1 MAGERADASGYVGR
15 TAWARNLAAPVRD
28 YLSTET
34 GGALA
39 LLAATI
45 AALLWANSPWS
56 DSYESLW
63 STKLAIEIGGG
74 GISADLRHWVNEGLM
89 TFFFLVVG
97 LEAKRELDL
106 GELRERRRLAIPAF
120 AAIGGM
126 ALPIAIFMAFNAGGP
141 GAHGWG
147 AAMSTDTAFA
157 LGALALLTPRQA
169 TRTRVFLL
177 TLAVV
182 DDLFALLV
190 IAVIYTDEVS
200 LGALAVAV
208 GFFALLLALRYAP
221 LAWRRPLS
229 VVAAL
234 GLWVAM
240 FESGVDP
247 VISGLAI
254 GLATSA
260 YPPSRDDLERATA
273 LARDFREQPTPELA
287 RSAQRGVLSAISP
300 NERLQYALHPWTSY
314 VVVPLFALANAG
326 VQISGGLLA
335 DAARSP
341 ITLGILVGYVVGK
354 PLGIVAASWIVSRPA
369 LNGPRSPLSGPVL
382 LAGGA
387 VAGMGFTVSLLIST
401 KAFSG
406 QALDEAKLGA
416 LGTII
421 VAPIVAWVI
430 LRVVRLMPDAVRAR
444 QLART
449 AETMVDLAGE
459 IDPER
464 DHIRGPRGRTG
475 DAARVRRL
483 RVHVLWPG
491 GDRHPRAAGVA
502 RRRRALRLAPSPA
515 QRRPSARAARRRGDR
530 GRRRAGSLLGHARR
544 PARPPGRAARRGR
557 HRLRQAARA
566 RRQARRAGSA
576 PPSARRTRQ
585 RGRRQRRRERRP
597 SPKWVPRINIAAK
610 VVLVLLLAHA
620 AAFPDLSQYQGKGT
634 GWRILLYPLSALL
647 VPLVWMALGER
658 RRRWR
663 YPHIIDLCVIAP
675 FLIDTAGNTANLYD
689 TVVWWDDVMH
699 FVTWVPWVVGFGLA
713 LRYIGEWR

>member
-1 MAGERADASGYVGR
+1 MAVERADASGYVGR

-28 YLSTET
+28 FLSTET
-34 GGALA
+34 GGAMA

-45 AALLWANSPWS
+45 VALLWANSPWS

-63 STKLAIEIGGG
+63 STRLSIEIGGG

-126 ALPIAIFMAFNAGGP
+126 TVPILIYLAFNAGGS

-177 TLAVV
+177 SLAVV

-190 IAVIYTDEVS
+190 IAVVYTDDVS

-208 GFFALLLALRYAP
+208 GFLGLLLALRYAP

-229 VVAAL
+229 VAAAL

-240 FESGVDP
+240 FESGIDP

-260 YPPSRDDLERATA
+260 YTPSRDDLERATA

-326 VQISGGLLA
+326 VHITGGLLG
-335 DAARSP
+335 DAVRSP

-354 PLGIVAASWIVSRPA
+354 PLGIVAASWIVSLPS
-369 LNGPRSPLSGPVL
+369 LNGPRSPLSGPLL

-430 LRVVRLMPDAVRAR
+430 LRIVRLMPDAVRAR

-449 AETMVDLAGE
+449 AETMVDLADD

-464 DHIRGPRGRTG
+464 DHIRGPEDAPVTLLEYGDFECAYCGQAETVIRELLSSLGDDVRYVWRHLPLNDVHPHAQLAAEATEAAAAQGRFWDMHDVLLEHQGELRLEDVIGYAGQLGFDARRMEEDLRRRAHAGRVSEDVASADESGVSGTPSFFING
-475 DAARVRRL
+475 RRHHGSYDIATLTDAAR
-483 RVHVLWPG
+483 
-491 GDRHPRAAGVA
+491 
-502 RRRRALRLAPSPA
+502 
-515 QRRPSARAARRRGDR
+515 SARNR
-530 GRRRAGSLLGHARR
+530 S
-544 PARPPGRAARRGR
+544 
-557 HRLRQAARA
+557 RQA
-566 RRQARRAGSA
+566 
-576 PPSARRTRQ
+576 
-585 RGRRQRRRERRP
+585 
-597 SPKWVPRINIAAK
+597 
-610 VVLVLLLAHA
+610 
-620 AAFPDLSQYQGKGT
+620 
-634 GWRILLYPLSALL
+634 
-647 VPLVWMALGER
+647 
-658 RRRWR
+658 
-663 YPHIIDLCVIAP
+663 
-675 FLIDTAGNTANLYD
+675 
-689 TVVWWDDVMH
+689 
-699 FVTWVPWVVGFGLA
+699 VGA
-713 LRYIGEWR
+713 